1 MPFRYVTA
9 ADFVVDHAVICVDLG
24 YAVFALENLH
34 TKDKSQ
40 DARKQVGN
48 TYLRK
53 GGTINGY
60 D

>member
-1 MPFRYVTA
+1 MV
-9 ADFVVDHAVICVDLG
+9 